1 MNVIN
6 RFDNARRDTVV
17 TIVIP
22 EFVPHRWW
30 QQILHNQTAL
40 TLKFLLLS
48 RRNTVVISIPFH
60 LDD

>member
-1 MNVIN
+1 MGVIN
-6 RFDNARRDTVV
+6 RFDNSRRDTVV

-22 EFVPHRWW
+22 EFVPSRWW